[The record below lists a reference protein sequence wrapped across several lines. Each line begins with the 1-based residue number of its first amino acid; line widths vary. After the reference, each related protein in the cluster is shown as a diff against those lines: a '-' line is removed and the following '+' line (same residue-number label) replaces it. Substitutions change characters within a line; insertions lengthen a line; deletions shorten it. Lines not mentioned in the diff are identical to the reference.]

1 MRRLADTPDV
11 SLEQRTVYSNRSG
24 PMSYRIHVLVELVVA
39 VLATGSLSAQQHS
52 VTGSITLPEVATAS
66 VKTDSTSRA
75 TTVPATAALGRR
87 AKLARMYEL
96 QRGNRNLRHEVAE
109 TAGVERE
116 LSLELDHL
124 KAEAREGE
132 RELAAI
138 DSAIEKTRAERIR
151 LEARLRALEALGVDD
166 GDASTIMPGGAP
178 AHALGARGADS
189 ASIVL
194 EPLVAPADSV
204 SADDRDSAGPR
215 TSAISPRPRSSLR
228 KWLFYGGVG
237 AGVVAVRAFH
247 LDSDPGGYH
256 DGFRTKSTFPDKA
269 VHVLA
274 AWSITN
280 LGTDLK
286 VGAWKSALA
295 VCAGGVG
302 FEFAQGYVS
311 PYDIG
316 ANCIGAAGAAAWRTW
331 VSR

>member
-1 MRRLADTPDV
+1 
-11 SLEQRTVYSNRSG
+11 
-24 PMSYRIHVLVELVVA
+24 MSYRIHVLMELAVA
-39 VLATGSLSAQQHS
+39 VLAAGSLSAQQHS
-52 VTGSITLPEVATAS
+52 VTGSITLPEAATDSLGAPSTSGATA
-66 VKTDSTSRA
+66 VST
-75 TTVPATAALGRR
+75 TAALGRR

-96 QRGNRNLRHEVAE
+96 RRGNRDLEHEVSE
-109 TAGVERE
+109 TARVERE

-138 DSAIEKTRAERIR
+138 DSAIETTRAKRIR
-151 LEARLRALEALGVDD
+151 LEARVRALEALGIDD
-166 GDASTIMPGGAP
+166 GGASPIATRGESAP
-178 AHALGARGADS
+178 ALGAGAADS
-189 ASIVL
+189 AGVVPA
-194 EPLVAPADSV
+194 PLAAPVDTASV
-204 SADDRDSAGPR
+204 DERNSAGPR
-215 TSAISPRPRSSLR
+215 PVAISPRPRASTR

-237 AGVVAVRAFH
+237 AGLVAVRAFH

-256 DGFRTKSTFPDKA
+256 DGFRTESTFPDKA
-269 VHVLA
+269 VHLLA
-274 AWSITN
+274 AWAITT

-295 VCAGGVG
+295 VCTAGVG

-316 ANCIGAAGAAAWRTW
+316 ANCLGAAGAAAWRSW

>member
-1 MRRLADTPDV
+1 
-11 SLEQRTVYSNRSG
+11 
-24 PMSYRIHVLVELVVA
+24 MSYRIHVLVELVVA

-52 VTGSITLPEVATAS
+52 VTGSITPPEAATAS

-75 TTVPATAALGRR
+75 TTVPATAAPGRR

-96 QRGNRNLRHEVAE
+96 QRGNRDLRHEVSE

-151 LEARLRALEALGVDD
+151 LEARLRALEALQTD
-166 GDASTIMPGGAP
+166 
-178 AHALGARGADS
+178 
-189 ASIVL
+189 
-194 EPLVAPADSV
+194 E
-204 SADDRDSAGPR
+204 RDSAGPR
-215 TSAISPRPRSSLR
+215 PVAISPRPRSSLR

-256 DGFRTKSTFPDKA
+256 DGFGTESTFPDKA

-316 ANCIGAAGAAAWRTW
+316 ANCLGAAGAAAWRTW